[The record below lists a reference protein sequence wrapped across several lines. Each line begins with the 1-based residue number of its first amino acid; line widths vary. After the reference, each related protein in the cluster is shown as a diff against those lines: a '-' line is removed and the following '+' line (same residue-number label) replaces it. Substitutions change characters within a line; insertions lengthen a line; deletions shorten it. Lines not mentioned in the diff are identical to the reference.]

1 MSRRIMFFPSPFPSK
16 YFISKCSVMKDSHTK
31 RFHQTVLLNP
41 KGINILKYNE
51 RTSVKMKKTFFFQ
64 IYFNCKKLQTQ
75 IKASHTQFLTH
86 VYIVMIVTL
95 QTKYLPWS
103 LKNMPKLAYLSTW
116 FFKAT
121 KYSKKVMS
129 FFRYSK

>member
-1 MSRRIMFFPSPFPSK
+1 MFFPSPFPWE
-16 YFISKCSVMKDSHTK
+16 YFISKCSGMKDSHIK

-41 KGINILKYNE
+41 KGIKIFKYNE
-51 RTSVKMKKTFFFQ
+51 RTSVKMKKKKHVFFF
-64 IYFNCKKLQTQ
+64 IYFNGKKLQTQ

-86 VYIVMIVTL
+86 VYIVLIVTL

-121 KYSKKVMS
+121 KNSKKVMS